1 MKNKLFHKGFYLDT
15 LLRIKGFSIFVF
27 VFSSVVTAINAFIT
41 LTDYFTYLENS
52 GRVEMKILSLF
63 DIVGNITTVA
73 TVFVPVLIFLAF
85 SHLYKRNES
94 DFFETVPVNREAM
107 AISGTLSVLTV
118 FISTVIG
125 SVLVYLIITIP
136 CIGKLY
142 VIDSVNFFLELLA
155 VIIAAMF
162 GSAIS
167 LVGIS
172 VTGVISS
179 GILVAASLALIPRLV
194 MNAFLAILADWNP
207 MLVEGK
213 IIPLFNN
220 STNVYYA
227 LLMGKFLAQETP
239 WNYVYTAVISI
250 ILFAI
255 ALLLFK
261 KRGSEAISHKFEKNI
276 HRHFIAILLATLPL
290 IYAIVPFFNFVDEGF
305 LGLALGALTIVV
317 FVVFERF
324 GISKGEKNRGGICA
338 FIVLLITAAGLTLGL
353 NSADAYFES
362 YAPSVD
368 EIEYVS
374 ITSTDS
380 NDDFFG
386 DIFDDFNYLDY
397 QNYVEKRAENI
408 ELRDKEVAKIVSKAL
423 KEKGNE
429 DDSDKRAVTVKIK
442 SDGKIHYRTVYLS
455 TEDYYRIDAVLASN
469 EKYNDIW
476 KNVGEGA
483 RYPRTYHGGV
493 YIYYDMLDGVLET
506 MEAEVLEYGVDRYR
520 SSVYMEV
527 PVCEIS
533 YSVYIK
539 GKEYSVSVPVFE
551 YMSKTVE
558 KVENARKTIAEN
570 EIADFISKLDAIEKG
585 EMNANI
591 YISYYG
597 ENLSCYLDLYPNKS
611 MNFEEFS
618 DGLKA
623 IVDSDAYQYSDVIN
637 ITFYSEDM
645 WGTDYYYTFSVSES
659 VTEEEIGEFLSRY
672 GGVVYE

>member
-15 LLRIKGFSIFVF
+15 LLRIKGFSIFIF
-27 VFSSVVTAINAFIT
+27 VFSLVVTAINAFVT
-41 LTDYFTYLENS
+41 LTAYLAYIENG
-52 GRVEMKILSLF
+52 GRVEMEILSLF
-63 DIVGNITTVA
+63 DIVGNATAVA
-73 TVFVPVLIFLAF
+73 TVFVPVLIFIAF

-94 DFFETVPVNREAM
+94 DFFETVPVSREAM

-118 FISTVIG
+118 FISTIIG
-125 SVLVYLIITIP
+125 SILVYILITIP

-142 VIDSVNFFLELLA
+142 VIDPINFFLELLA
-155 VIIAAMF
+155 AIIAALF

-179 GILVAASLALIPRLV
+179 GVLVVASLALIPRLV
-194 MNAFLAILADWNP
+194 MNAFLNILADWNP

-227 LLMGKFLAQETP
+227 LLTGKFLAQETP

-250 ILFAI
+250 ILFAVS
-255 ALLLFK
+255 LFLFK
-261 KRGSEAISHKFEKNI
+261 KRGSEAISHKFEKHI
-276 HRHFIAILLATLPL
+276 HRHFIAILLATLPM

-305 LGLALGALTIVV
+305 LGIVLGALTIVV
-317 FVVFERF
+317 FVIFERF
-324 GISKGEKNRGGICA
+324 GISKGVKNRGGFGA

-353 NSADAYFES
+353 SSADLSFAS
-362 YAPSVD
+362 YAPSAD

-374 ITSTDS
+374 ITSTES
-380 NDDFFG
+380 GDDFLG
-386 DIFDDFNYLDY
+386 GIFDDYNYLDY
-397 QNYVEKRAENI
+397 QNYVEKRAESI
-408 ELRDKEVAKIVSKAL
+408 ELRDREIAEIIAQAL
-423 KEKGNE
+423 KEKDGN
-429 DDSDKRAVTVKIK
+429 DDSDKRAVTIKIK
-442 SDGKIHYRTVYLS
+442 SNGRVHYRTVYLS
-455 TEDYYRIDAVLASN
+455 SYDYYRIDTILASN

-476 KNVGEGA
+476 QNVGEGA
-483 RYPRTYHGGV
+483 RYPYTYHGGV

-506 MEAEVLEYGVDRYR
+506 MESEIAEHGVERYR
-520 SSVYMEV
+520 ASVYMEV
-527 PVCEIS
+527 PVCEIN

-539 GKEYSVSVPVFE
+539 GKEYSVSAPVFE
-551 YMSKTVE
+551 YMTKTVE
-558 KVENARKTIAEN
+558 KVEKARKTIAEN
-570 EIADFISKLDAIEKG
+570 EIADFVSRLDKVESG

-597 ENLSCYLDLYPNKS
+597 EDFSCYLDLYPDES
-611 MNFEEFS
+611 MDFEEFA

-623 IVDSDAYQYSDVIN
+623 IVSSDAYEYSNIIN

-645 WGTDYYYTFSVSES
+645 WGTDYYYTFSISDS
-659 VTEEEIGEFLSRY
+659 VADEDIKEFLTQY
-672 GGVVYE
+672 GATVYE

>member
-1 MKNKLFHKGFYLDT
+1 MKNKIFHKGFYLDT

-27 VFSSVVTAINAFIT
+27 VFSLVVSAINAFVT
-41 LTDYFTYLENS
+41 LTEYLSYMES
-52 GRVEMKILSLF
+52 GGRVEMKILSLF
-63 DIVGNITTVA
+63 DIVGNVTTVA
-73 TVFVPVLIFLAF
+73 TIFVPVLIFIAF

-107 AISGTLSVLTV
+107 AISGTLSVFTV
-118 FISTVIG
+118 FLSTVIG
-125 SVLVYLIITIP
+125 SVLVYLLITIP

-142 VIDSVNFFLELLA
+142 VIDPVNFFLELLA

-172 VTGVISS
+172 VTGVISA

-194 MNAFLAILADWNP
+194 MNAFLSILADWNP

-250 ILFAI
+250 ILFVI
-255 ALLLFK
+255 ALILFK
-261 KRGSEAISHKFEKNI
+261 KRGSEAISHKYEK
-276 HRHFIAILLATLPL
+276 HVQRHFIAILLAMLPM
-290 IYAIVPFFNFVDEGF
+290 IYAIVPFFNFADDGF
-305 LGLALGALTIVV
+305 LGIVLGALTIVV
-317 FVVFERF
+317 FVIFERF
-324 GISKGEKNRGGICA
+324 GISKGEKNRGGIFA
-338 FIVLLITAAGLTLGL
+338 FIALLITVAGLTLGL
-353 NSADAYFES
+353 NSANTYFAS
-362 YAPSVD
+362 YTPTPD

-374 ITSTDS
+374 IASTDGS
-380 NDDFFG
+380 DDFLG
-386 DIFDDFNYLDY
+386 GIFDDFNYLDY

-408 ELRDKEVAKIVSKAL
+408 ELRDKEVIKIVSKAL
-423 KEKGNE
+423 KEKGGE
-429 DDSDKRAVTVKIK
+429 EDSDKRAVTVKIK
-442 SDGKIHYRTVYLS
+442 SGGSVHYRTVYLS
-455 TEDYYRIDAVLASN
+455 TDDYYCIDTVLASN
-469 EKYNDIW
+469 EEYNDIW
-476 KNVGEGA
+476 QNVGEGA
-483 RYPRTYHGGV
+483 RYPYTYYGGV
-493 YIYYDMLDGVLET
+493 YIYSDMLDGVLET
-506 MEAEVLEYGVDRYR
+506 MEAEIGEYGVERYR
-520 SSVYMEV
+520 ASVYTDA

-539 GKEYSVSVPVFE
+539 GKEYSVSAPVFE
-551 YMSKTVE
+551 YMTKTVE
-558 KVENARKTIAEN
+558 KVEKARKTIAEN
-570 EIADFISKLDAIEKG
+570 EIADFIAKLDAVESG

-591 YISYYG
+591 YISYFG
-597 ENLSCYLDLYPNKS
+597 ENSSCYLDLYPDES

-623 IVDSDAYQYSDVIN
+623 IVASDAYEYSDMIN

-659 VTEEEIGEFLSRY
+659 LTEEEIKEFLIRY
-672 GGVVYE
+672 GAVVYE